1 MDRDRRWER
10 TQLAYDLL
18 VHGTAEHHADSGPAA
33 VRAAYDRD
41 ETDEFIKPTTVGD
54 EARIRP
60 GDSVIAFNFRPDRMR
75 QITRALAERGFDE
88 VDRRGAAPVERYVTL
103 TEYSE
108 GWPYP
113 IAFVPERPK
122 VTLPEIIAATGTKQ
136 LHVAETE
143 KYPHVTYFFGG
154 GEETPEEGERRE
166 LVPSLRDGGILADVA
181 PTVLQILGIDQPPEM
196 TGKSLIA

>member
-1 MDRDRRWER
+1 GRYYAMDRDRRWER

-122 VTLPEIIAATGTKQ
+122 VTLPEIIA
-136 LHVAETE
+136 
-143 KYPHVTYFFGG
+143 
-154 GEETPEEGERRE
+154 
-166 LVPSLRDGGILADVA
+166 
-181 PTVLQILGIDQPPEM
+181 
-196 TGKSLIA
+196 